1 MTVDMRP
8 ANPGI
13 PSPSKLGRWGFETS
27 LAGRAGAPE
36 GAERD
41 PLEDRAEA
49 QAPSGTAEAV
59 AGRLILDL
67 EHGLALPHEG
77 RERSALVVLKAL
89 LDHGEIERPGEL
101 AHLPGV
107 VLQPDGE
114 SALVGLPC
122 EPAVEPELVR
132 CRERESGGVRVAV
145 DVVRVDAVEV
155 LVPAGVHAVEQDRA
169 EEVEAA
175 DVEPALVGEA
185 LDRPALHLRRKPGSV
200 RPVRLVA
207 AGREVADD
215 PAMAAMQPPNRP
227 SGRLDA
233 VDVVHGGPNGG
244 VDFPA
249 ELELPRV
256 RRRPWPPV
264 GLGRA
269 LAHERERQRSR
280 DQTTGPGAVSGS

>member
-13 PSPSKLGRWGFETS
+13 PSPSKLGRWGFGTS

-36 GAERD
+36 GVERD

-89 LDHGEIERPGEL
+89 LDHGEIERPDEP

-107 VLQPDGE
+107 VLQPDRE
-114 SALVGLPC
+114 SALVRLPC
-122 EPAVEPELVR
+122 EPAVEPELVGR
-132 CRERESGGVRVAV
+132 GERESGGVRVAV
-145 DVVRVDAVEV
+145 DVVRVDPVEV
-155 LVPAGVHAVEQDRA
+155 LVPAGVHAVAQDRA

-175 DVEPALVGEA
+175 DVEPALVGEVRE
-185 LDRPALHLRRKPGSV
+185 RPTERLARKP
-200 RPVRLVA
+200 R
-207 AGREVADD
+207 
-215 PAMAAMQPPNRP
+215 
-227 SGRLDA
+227 
-233 VDVVHGGPNGG
+233 GGT
-244 VDFPA
+244 A
-249 ELELPRV
+249 
-256 RRRPWPPV
+256 V
-264 GLGRA
+264 GLVG
-269 LAHERERQRSR
+269 
-280 DQTTGPGAVSGS
+280 